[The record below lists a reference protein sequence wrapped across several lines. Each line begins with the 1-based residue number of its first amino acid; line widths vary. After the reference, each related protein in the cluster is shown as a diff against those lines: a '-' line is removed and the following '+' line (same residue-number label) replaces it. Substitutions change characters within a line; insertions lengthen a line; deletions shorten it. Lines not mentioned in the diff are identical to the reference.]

1 MYIMEHVKFSF
12 IKTRYSFIN
21 YVSYFSNNLILLFQ
35 SSLEIASF
43 CFRVI
48 CIICSLMWP
57 YLFCYYASHTTDR
70 ILTID
75 NVAYDLNWYD
85 CPLEVQKNLMFLIA
99 RSHQPIRIRGF
110 KLIPCTLEG
119 FGRVK
124 EILSHLWWCPMLF
137 THINLLICRFFDRH
151 VLTTWFSEVWLR
163 LHFSSCV
170 RQEPTSRIS
179 TKYNA
184 LAHAHG
190 TRKQNEWNPI
200 ISRRLQTQ
208 TAIDRKLWWELL
220 LKIVYF
226 WTISIRSEF
235 QTIQI

>member
-1 MYIMEHVKFSF
+1 MSKGRQSRKPQKDDTRGQIGRLPGYSNSCKNTRVSRFRILNRNKNKNKLIIFECSRVFELTADINSGTIFSLVSANALFFGLAMYIMEHVKFSF

-99 RSHQPIRIRGF
+99 RSHQPIRFRGF

-124 EILSHLWWCPMLF
+124 EILSHL
-137 THINLLICRFFDRH
+137 
-151 VLTTWFSEVWLR
+151 
-163 LHFSSCV
+163 
-170 RQEPTSRIS
+170 
-179 TKYNA
+179 
-184 LAHAHG
+184 
-190 TRKQNEWNPI
+190 
-200 ISRRLQTQ
+200 
-208 TAIDRKLWWELL
+208 
-220 LKIVYF
+220 
-226 WTISIRSEF
+226 
-235 QTIQI
+235 